1 VSNDLDGTAL
11 DEAAETSPEEG
22 AAEIFA
28 LLRTLGR
35 RTARRADQCGGPGD
49 VPSASW
55 MLLHHLRQSPGQ
67 TVSGLARVC
76 GISKSRV
83 SVLADELHGR
93 GLLEKRPDPEDQ
105 RVLRLYLTERV
116 REMWGPAAF
125 REAMIELV
133 ADLDA
138 AERQQLLAVLRKMRA
153 GAERR
158 GW

>member
-1 VSNDLDGTAL
+1 MDRPDRDAL
-11 DEAAETSPEEG
+11 ASEAASTPEEG

-35 RTARRADQCGGPGD
+35 RTARRADQCGAPGGL
-49 VPSASW
+49 PAIAW
-55 MLLHHLRQSPGQ
+55 MLLHQIRQSPGQ
-67 TVSGLARVC
+67 TVSGLARAC

-83 SVLADELHGR
+83 SVLADALQGQ

-105 RVLRLYLTERV
+105 RVVRLHPAEGV
-116 REMWGPAAF
+116 QQMWGPAPF
-125 REAMIELV
+125 REALIALV

-153 GAERR
+153 GAEGR